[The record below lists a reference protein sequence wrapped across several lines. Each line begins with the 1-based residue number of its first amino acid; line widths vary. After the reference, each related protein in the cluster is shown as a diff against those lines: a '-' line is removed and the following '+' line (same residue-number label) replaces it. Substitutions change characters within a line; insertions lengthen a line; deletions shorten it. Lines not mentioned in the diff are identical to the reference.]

1 MRVSF
6 YTLGCKVNHYETAAM
21 AELFTAAGHSVV
33 DFSEPADVCVVNTC
47 TVTAVADQKS
57 RQMLSRAHALSPD
70 ALVVAVGCYSEVA
83 RERVADLP
91 GVDLVLGTGGRKDIV
106 SRVERALLGE
116 RPDPEAEPPFA
127 RRTFEELSAVADSRT
142 RATLKVQDG
151 CVSFCT
157 YCAIPFA
164 RGALRSRSME
174 SCRRELLALVEKG
187 YREIVLTGIELTEY
201 GKDLSGRP
209 TLNDLVR
216 LADECGVAR
225 LRLGSL
231 DPRFADE
238 AFARTCADS
247 RSLCR
252 QFHLSLQSGSD
263 TVLSRMNRRYTAEE
277 YLRNADR
284 LRSYMPDAA
293 VTTDVIAGFPGE
305 TEAEHQ
311 QTAAFLRE
319 AGFARLHVFP
329 YSRRPGTKAA
339 DMPGQLTRQ
348 EKARRARELIRI
360 GDELEK
366 AFIDR
371 QIGTVQ
377 QVLME
382 EDGTGYTGN
391 YVRVRCPGPA
401 GEPVTVRITGRE
413 NTIAIGR
420 ISCENTIFTRL

>member
-33 DFSEPADVCVVNTC
+33 AFSEPADACVVNTC

-57 RQMLSRAHALSPD
+57 RQMLSRAHAQSPG

-83 RERVADLP
+83 KERVSGLP

-151 CVSFCT
+151 CFSFCT

-164 RGALRSRSME
+164 RGALRSRSMA
-174 SCRRELLALVEKG
+174 SCRRELLYLVEKG

-413 NTIAIGR
+413 NTIAIGD
-420 ISCENTIFTRL
+420 SV

>member
-1 MRVSF
+1 MKVAF

-33 DFSEPADVCVVNTC
+33 AFSEPADAYIVNTC

-57 RQMLSRAHALSPD
+57 RQMLSRAHAQSPG
-70 ALVVAVGCYSEVA
+70 ALVAAVGCYSEVA
-83 RERVADLP
+83 RDKVAALP

-106 SRVERALLGE
+106 SLVERALMGE
-116 RPDPEAEPPFA
+116 RPDHESEPPFS
-127 RRTFEELSAVADSRT
+127 RRSFEELSAVADSRT

-164 RGALRSRSME
+164 RGALRSRSLE
-174 SCRRELLALVEKG
+174 SCRRELTALAEKG

-201 GKDLSGRP
+201 GKDLQDRP
-209 TLNDLVR
+209 TLNDLIR
-216 LADECGVAR
+216 LSDECGVER

-238 AFARTCADS
+238 AFARTCAES
-247 RSLCR
+247 KSLCH

-263 TVLSRMNRRYTAEE
+263 AVLARMNRRYTTAA
-277 YLRNADR
+277 YLQNADR
-284 LRSYMPDAA
+284 LRACMPDAA
-293 VTTDVIAGFPGE
+293 ITTDVIAGFPGE
-305 TEAEHQ
+305 SEEEHAE
-311 QTAAFLRE
+311 TAAFLRQV
-319 AGFARLHVFP
+319 GFARIHVFP

-339 DMPGQLTRQ
+339 GMPGQLTRQ
-348 EKARRARELIRI
+348 QKARRAKELIAV
-360 GDELEK
+360 GEELEK

-401 GEPVTVRITGRE
+401 GELARVRIVGRKD
-413 NTIAIGR
+413 TIAKG
-420 ISCENTIFTRL
+420 ELL

>member
-1 MRVSF
+1 MKVAF
-6 YTLGCKVNHYETAAM
+6 FTLGCKVNHYETAAM
-21 AELFTAAGHSVV
+21 AELFTAAGHRVV
-33 DFSEPADVCVVNTC
+33 DFSEPADACIVNTC

-57 RQMLSRAHALSPD
+57 RQMLSRARALNPG

-83 RERVADLP
+83 REKVAALP
-91 GVDLVLGTGGRKDIV
+91 GVDLVLGTGGRKNIV
-106 SRVERALLGE
+106 PLVEQALLGE
-116 RPDPEAEPPFA
+116 RPDQAVEPSFA
-127 RRTFEELSAVADSRT
+127 RRQFEELSAVADSRT

-164 RGALRSRSME
+164 RGALRSRSRE
-174 SCRRELLALVEKG
+174 SCRREMIALVEKG

-201 GKDLSGRP
+201 GKDLQDKP
-209 TLNDLVR
+209 TLNDLIR
-216 LADECGVAR
+216 LADDCGVER

-238 AFARTCADS
+238 TFARTCAES
-247 RSLCR
+247 RSLCH

-263 TVLSRMNRRYTAEE
+263 TVLSRMNRRYTTEE
-277 YLRNADR
+277 YRQNADR
-284 LRSYMPDAA
+284 LRACMPDAA
-293 VTTDVIAGFPGE
+293 ITTDVIAGFPGE
-305 TEAEHQ
+305 TEAEHAE
-311 QTAAFLRE
+311 TAAFLRQV
-319 AGFARLHVFP
+319 GFARLHVFP

-339 DMPGQLTRQ
+339 AMPHQLTRQ
-348 EKARRARELIRI
+348 EKAKRAKELIAV
-360 GDELEK
+360 GEELER

-371 QIGTVQ
+371 QINTVQ

-401 GEPVTVRITGRE
+401 NELVAVRIVGRE
-413 NTIAIGR
+413 NTIAIGES
-420 ISCENTIFTRL
+420 I

>member
-1 MRVSF
+1 MKVAF

-21 AELFTAAGHSVV
+21 AELFMGLGHQVV
-33 DFSEPADVCVVNTC
+33 GFSEVADAYIVNTC

-57 RQMLSRAHALSPD
+57 RQMLSRAHAQAPD
-70 ALVVAVGCYSEVA
+70 ALIVAVGCYSEVA
-83 RERVADLP
+83 REKVSALP

-106 SRVERALLGE
+106 SLVERALMGE
-116 RPDPEAEPPFA
+116 RPDGEAAPPFS
-127 RRTFEELSAVADSRT
+127 RRTFEDLSAVADGRT

-164 RGALRSRSME
+164 RGALRSRSRE
-174 SCRRELLALVEKG
+174 SCRRELLALAEKG

-201 GKDLSGRP
+201 GKDLSDRP
-209 TLNDLVR
+209 TLNDLIR
-216 LADECGVAR
+216 LADDCGVER

-238 AFARTCADS
+238 TFAQTCAES
-247 RSLCR
+247 RSLCH

-263 TVLSRMNRRYTAEE
+263 TVLQRMNRRYTAQE
-277 YLRNADR
+277 YWQNADR
-284 LRSYMPDAA
+284 IRSYMPDAA
-293 VTTDVIAGFPGE
+293 ITTDVIAGFPGE
-305 TEAEHQ
+305 TEGEHAE
-311 QTAAFLRE
+311 TLAFLQQV
-319 AGFARLHVFP
+319 GFARIHAFP

-339 DMPGQLTRQ
+339 GMPGQLSRQ
-348 EKARRARELIRI
+348 EKAKRAKELIAL
-360 GDELEK
+360 GETLERT
-366 AFIDR
+366 FIDR

-377 QVLME
+377 QVLLE

-401 GEPVTVRITGRE
+401 GELVSVRIVGRE
-413 NTIAIGR
+413 DSIAIGEE
-420 ISCENTIFTRL
+420 I

>member
-1 MRVSF
+1 MRVAF

-21 AELFTAAGHSVV
+21 AELFAAAGHQVV
-33 DFSEPADVCVVNTC
+33 AFSEPADTYIVNTC

-57 RQMLSRAHALSPD
+57 RQMLSRAHAQAPD

-83 RERVADLP
+83 KEKVTALP

-106 SRVERALLGE
+106 PLVERSLLGE
-116 RPDPEAEPPFA
+116 KADPAAEPPFA
-127 RRTFEELSAVADSRT
+127 RRKFEDLSAVADSRT

-164 RGALRSRSME
+164 RGALRSRSVE
-174 SCRRELLALVEKG
+174 SCRRELSALVEKG

-201 GKDLSGRP
+201 GKDLQDRP
-209 TLNDLVR
+209 TLKDLIR
-216 LADECGVAR
+216 LSDECGVER

-238 AFARTCADS
+238 AFAQTCAQS
-247 RSLCR
+247 RSLCH

-263 TVLSRMNRRYTAEE
+263 TVLQRMNRRYTAEE
-277 YLRNADR
+277 YLQNADR
-284 LRSYMPDAA
+284 LRAYMPDAA
-293 VTTDVIAGFPGE
+293 ITTDVIAGFPGE
-305 TEAEHQ
+305 SEQEHDE
-311 QTAAFLRE
+311 TAAFLRQV
-319 AGFARLHVFP
+319 GFARIHVFP

-348 EKARRARELIRI
+348 QKASRAKELITI
-360 GDELEK
+360 GTELEK
-366 AFIDR
+366 AFVHR

-391 YVRVRCPGPA
+391 YVRVRCPGSA
-401 GEPVTVRITGRE
+401 GELAAVRIVGCKDAV
-413 NTIAIGR
+413 AIG
-420 ISCENTIFTRL
+420 EKVL